1 MGKPKRVRHRGASE
15 IAYFRLGDDGM
26 LGWVLGK
33 RRRRKRKKKPK
44 GKRPS
49 YDQAKVILE
58 NGNVDQRRDLA
69 MHEDIRPEILYYLAN
84 DKDPMVRREI
94 SDNDGTPLQADMI
107 LAEDPDVEVRK
118 ELAHKLGR
126 LLPDISSDQQDK
138 LSKMTLDILDTLA
151 RDQISDV
158 RAIVSDEIKH
168 ARNVPKNVVRR
179 LAMDAE
185 RAVSAPVIEY
195 SPLLSDRDLLE
206 IVALG
211 IESGAMTSVARR
223 KDLPEEVVD
232 AIIESGD
239 EEAIPTLLQNKS
251 AKISDKTIDLIAV
264 EAEGR
269 EEWHPPLI
277 DRGNLPVRTV
287 RRIASFVSAAL
298 FERLIQ
304 NNDVEESD
312 VEEMRMEVRKRI
324 DTDELLE
331 TQEDKA
337 RDKAM
342 VRAEKLH
349 KEGKLD
355 ESVVMKAVDLSDTH
369 FTRYAMSHMSGL
381 PSEIVAKMLGS
392 GSGKAVTSLC
402 WKSGMSMRAA
412 VNLQRKVAKIQPN
425 SLLRARGGNEFPLT
439 EDDMEWQLE
448 FYGN

>member
-1 MGKPKRVRHRGASE
+1 
-15 IAYFRLGDDGM
+15 
-26 LGWVLGK
+26 
-33 RRRRKRKKKPK
+33 
-44 GKRPS
+44 
-49 YDQAKVILE
+49 
-58 NGNVDQRRDLA
+58 
-69 MHEDIRPEILYYLAN
+69 MHEDMEPEILYYLAN

-94 SDNDGTPLQADMI
+94 ADNDGTLQADMI
-107 LAEDPDVEVRK
+107 LAEDPDVEVPE

-232 AIIESGD
+232 AIIESARRRSHPD
-239 EEAIPTLLQNKS
+239 AFLENKS

-264 EAEGR
+264 EAEGH
-269 EEWHPPLI
+269 EEWHPPLV

-298 FERLIQ
+298 FERLIE

-324 DTDELLE
+324 DSDELLE
-331 TQEDKA
+331 TEDDTA

-355 ESVVMKAVDLSDTH
+355 RSVVMKAVDLSDTH

-412 VNLQRKVAKIQPN
+412 INLQRKVAKVPPN